1 MPDVGDGQDVAAGE
15 ASRQRAAALLAKQES
30 ALAEIEAAL
39 ARMNEGTYGYCEE
52 TEEPIPFARLTHAPE
67 TRWSV
72 EAQELREATAARD
85 GGEDVDAY

>member
-1 MPDVGDGQDVAAGE
+1 MGRVDDQVKVRGHRIEPG
-15 ASRQRAAALLAKQES
+15 
-30 ALAEIEAAL
+30 EIEAAL